1 MCLLETLV
9 FVLHNIRCFLFFV
22 PLWLGEKL
30 SGGAGGLGGGGGG
43 T

>member
-9 FVLHNIRCFLFFV
+9 SVLHKSRRCLFFV
-22 PLWLGEKL
+22 PLWLREKL